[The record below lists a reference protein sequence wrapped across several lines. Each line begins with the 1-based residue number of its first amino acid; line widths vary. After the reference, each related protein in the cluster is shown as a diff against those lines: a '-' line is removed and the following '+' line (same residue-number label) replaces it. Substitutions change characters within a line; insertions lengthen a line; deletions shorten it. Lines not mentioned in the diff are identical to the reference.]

1 MLIRRDAV
9 ILENNLTV
17 KSKAMSD
24 NSKFLTG
31 LLVGVAAGAAIGY
44 FLTTDKGREI
54 LDDIKS
60 AASDAGEEVKNVI
73 AKGKKWAEDVEE
85 KTNFNT

>member
-1 MLIRRDAV
+1 
-9 ILENNLTV
+9 
-17 KSKAMSD
+17 MSD

>member
-1 MLIRRDAV
+1 
-9 ILENNLTV
+9 
-17 KSKAMSD
+17 MSD

-31 LLVGVAAGAAIGY
+31 LLVGVAAGVAIGY

-73 AKGKKWAEDVEE
+73 AKGKKWAEDIEE